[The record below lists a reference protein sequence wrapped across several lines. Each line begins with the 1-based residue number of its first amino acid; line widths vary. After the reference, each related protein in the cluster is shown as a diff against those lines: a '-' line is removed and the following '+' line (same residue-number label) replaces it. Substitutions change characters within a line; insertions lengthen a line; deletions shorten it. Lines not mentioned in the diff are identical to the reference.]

1 MKIIEPVTDEQLMAF
16 VDDELTEQPELRD
29 HIASNLDEYRE
40 RIEPFVFTR
49 RLLDLLGEKS

>member
-49 RLLDLLGEKS
+49 RLMNLLREK

>member
-40 RIEPFVFTR
+40 RIGPFVFTR
-49 RLLDLLGEKS
+49 RLMNLLREK